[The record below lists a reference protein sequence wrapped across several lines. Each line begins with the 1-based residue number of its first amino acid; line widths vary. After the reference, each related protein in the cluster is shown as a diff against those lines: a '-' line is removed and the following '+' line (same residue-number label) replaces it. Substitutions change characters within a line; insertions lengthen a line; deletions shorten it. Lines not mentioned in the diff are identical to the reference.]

1 MNLINRTLR
10 ICAGLALVCGGA
22 AAQDRPMDH
31 GPSLP
36 PALRKPAPEA
46 PASGP
51 ALRAQAVQKL
61 RARFEQADLDA
72 SGSLTVDE
80 ARGAGLGYVVT
91 HFKDIDRAGRGKV
104 SFDDLKKHL
113 QERRSAQP

>member
-1 MNLINRTLR
+1 MKLINRILLA
-10 ICAGLALVCGGA
+10 CAGLAIIGSA
-22 AAQDRPMDH
+22 TAQEH

-36 PALRKPAPEA
+36 PALRSKPSPDT
-46 PASGP
+46 PASGA

-61 RARFEQADLDA
+61 KARFEQADLDA

-80 ARGAGLGYVVT
+80 ARSAGLGYVVN
-91 HFKDIDRAGRGKV
+91 HFGDIDSAGRGKV

-113 QERRSAQP
+113 QARRTAKP